1 MFTEEM
7 VREIEGLFEM
17 YADKRSAV
25 MSALFVAQR
34 ERGHITEADMREI
47 ADLLDIQPVVV
58 SEVGTFYTMYN
69 VKKPVGKYHIQVC
82 ANLSCD
88 LRAAERIIS
97 HLEKT
102 LHIKVGETTTDKRY
116 TLTTVEC
123 LGSCGTAPM
132 MQVNDDYYE
141 DLTEGK
147 VNTILNKL
155 K

>member
-7 VREIEGLFEM
+7 IREIEGLFEM
-17 YADKRSAV
+17 YGDKRSAV
-25 MSALFVAQR
+25 MSALFIAQR
-34 ERGHITEADMREI
+34 ERGHITEADMRDI

-58 SEVGTFYTMYN
+58 SEIGTFYTMYN

-88 LRAAERIIS
+88 LREAELIIA

-102 LHIKVGETTTDKRY
+102 LRIKCGETSTDKLY

-147 VNTILNKL
+147 VNTILSKL

>member
-7 VREIEGLFEM
+7 KREIEGLFEM
-17 YADKRSAV
+17 YGDKRSAV
-25 MSALFVAQR
+25 MSALFIAQR
-34 ERGHITEADMREI
+34 ERGHVTDGDMREI
-47 ADLLDIQPVVV
+47 ADLLDIQPVIV
-58 SEVGTFYTMYN
+58 SEVGKFYTMYN
-69 VKKPVGKYHIQVC
+69 VEKPVGKYHIQVC
-82 ANLSCD
+82 ANLPCN
-88 LRAAERIIS
+88 LREAENIIA

-102 LHIKVGETTTDKRY
+102 LHIKTGETTTDKKY
-116 TLTTVEC
+116 TLTRVEC

-147 VNTILNKL
+147 VNTILSKL